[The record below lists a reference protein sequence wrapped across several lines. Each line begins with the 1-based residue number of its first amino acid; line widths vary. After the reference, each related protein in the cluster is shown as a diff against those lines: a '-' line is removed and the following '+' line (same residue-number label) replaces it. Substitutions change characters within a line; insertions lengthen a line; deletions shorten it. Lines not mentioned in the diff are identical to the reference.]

1 MGAADRKKIGKI
13 TVKVVNAKNLK
24 NQELLSKSDP
34 YCKVILSHTTTT
46 IIYYHTATYYI
57 HSTTRPLLILEKKS
71 YFCVA

>member
-34 YCKVILSHTTTT
+34 YCKVILSLTTS
-46 IIYYHTATYYI
+46 IIYYHTTTYYI
-57 HSTTRPLLILEKKS
+57 QILLLDYCWS
-71 YFCVA
+71 VLANGAHC